1 MTCCARP
8 SFHTARYKWPMFVR
22 DGEPQV
28 EKINRIC
35 LNCYTHWAGTAGEEI
50 QYTRKEW
57 DALLEETMKT

>member
-1 MTCCARP
+1 
-8 SFHTARYKWPMFVR
+8 MFVR